1 MCPAHVGR
9 TVDSRLRLF
18 PRRPPK
24 TKGTKGR
31 VVLRTRIGQVEK
43 NTYLY
48 DVGFL
53 RRELD
58 AIDLLHKLCP
68 RVETPEGDEPP
79 EWLEA
84 VRAFVD
90 RHRAEFGGGGGS
102 QLTWTQ
108 RHEEY
113 QEECEAMLEDLLSAA
128 SVDPTVALQKLCQ
141 PEVDAPG
148 VTPLPPL
155 ASRPL
160 RAFVDYTAFEKMMID
175 GL

>member
-1 MCPAHVGR
+1 MQL
-9 TVDSRLRLF
+9 D
-18 PRRPPK
+18 
-24 TKGTKGR
+24 
-31 VVLRTRIGQVEK
+31 
-43 NTYLY
+43 
-48 DVGFL
+48 DVGQEELVLALIGTGVDDVQVPAASRAAALEILSLDSMDAFEALL
-53 RRELD
+53 RAEAQAAKADPVRKAALQ
-58 AIDLLHKLCP
+58 ALA
-68 RVETPEGDEPP
+68 TP